1 MSSRVGLVGC
11 GRWGSLILRDL
22 RSLGCEV
29 PVVARSPES
38 RERAADG
45 GAAEIVES
53 IGALAGVAGVVVAT
67 PEDSHAAV
75 NAAALELGVPVFS
88 EKPLTVDP
96 SSAAELAAS
105 APDRLF
111 CMDKWRYHPG
121 VEALGELARSG
132 ELGEPLGLRCRRL
145 GWGNAHPTSDTTW
158 HLAPHDLSIALEIFG
173 ALPEPRFAVF
183 EGPAADPRGISGVL
197 GERPLVEI
205 EVSAARHVRER
216 SVQLD
221 CSDGVAWLPDP
232 MAEAIGVARSSAI
245 GDEPELRPISTEMP
259 LLRELQAFVT
269 HLEGGPPPR
278 SSAAEA
284 AAIVAA
290 LGELRVLAGL
300 PRASAEA
307 GLDR

>member
-11 GRWGSLILRDL
+11 GRWGHLILRDL

-29 PVVARSPES
+29 AVVARSPES
-38 RERAADG
+38 RERAAG
-45 GAAEIVES
+45 GAAAEIVD
-53 IGALAGVAGVVVAT
+53 AVAGLSGVDGVVVAT

-75 NAAALELGVPVFS
+75 NRAALELGVPVFC

-96 SSAAELAAS
+96 ASAAELAAL

-121 VEALGELARSG
+121 IEALGELARSG

-145 GWGNAHPTSDTTW
+145 GWGNAHPTSDTSW
-158 HLAPHDLSIALEIFG
+158 HLAPHDLSIALEILG
-173 ALPEPRFAVF
+173 PLPAPRFAIF
-183 EGPAADPRGISGVL
+183 EGPASAPRGLSGVL
-197 GERPLVEI
+197 GERPLIEI
-205 EVSAARHVRER
+205 EVSASRHVRDR

-221 CSDGVAWLPDP
+221 CSDGVAWLPEP
-232 MAEAIGVARSSAI
+232 MAAAISIARSGSI
-245 GDEPELRPISTEMP
+245 GDEPELRPISDEMP

-269 HLEGGPPPR
+269 HLEGGPAPR

-284 AAIVAA
+284 AETVAV

-300 PRASAEA
+300 PRASAEVGRA
-307 GLDR
+307 G